1 MMAAEFVTLFAVLVF
16 GHALGDYPLQN
27 DFMAHGKNWNTPVA
41 GVPWYHL
48 LAAHSVIH
56 GGLAGLATGSVV
68 IGILETI
75 MHFAIDS
82 LKNRGIT
89 SIHSD
94 QALHIACKIVWALLV
109 VANVV

>member
-1 MMAAEFVTLFAVLVF
+1 MMVEQFVTLFALLLF
-16 GHALGDYPLQN
+16 GHALADYPLQN
-27 DFMAHGKNWNTPVA
+27 DFMARGKNWNTPVV

-56 GGLAGLATGSVV
+56 GGLAGIATGSVV
-68 IGILETI
+68 IGVLETV
-75 MHFAIDS
+75 MHFFIDS

-94 QALHIACKIVWALLV
+94 QALHLACKIAWALLIV
-109 VANVV
+109 GNVV

>member
-1 MMAAEFVTLFAVLVF
+1 MTEAFLTLLALLVF

-27 DFMAHGKNWNTPVA
+27 DFMARGKNWNTPVPE
-41 GVPWYHL
+41 VPWYHL
-48 LAAHSVIH
+48 LGAHSIIH
-56 GGLAGLATGSVV
+56 GGLAGLAAGSLL
-68 IGILETI
+68 IGVLESI

-94 QALHIACKIVWALLV
+94 QALHLVCKIAWAMLV
-109 VANVV
+109 VMNVA